1 MNQLSTSLDWV
12 TNRTWESISW
22 VNSIDFTVHQP
33 RSQGVIVFFFF
44 FFFGRTFRGTL
55 RTIKRFYRHCWSS
68 KVAVAIDPT
77 WLMVFYI
84 WLRGMVRSGGFIRV
98 NFVWDVDVMSVSVA
112 SRFLLYFL
120 LYFLLLSFSI
130 ICFCVVRSWRWN
142 PCASWAVMS
151 IRLLRKRTSKAGL
164 AWCNLRRWD
173 FPFRLQKCWV
183 SAIQSNLCKQD
194 ISGQNCN
201 SNVPGIVNAAR
212 LAHCQHPCSKTAS
225 KQCCT
230 DYLIFSSHQLS
241 IVPNFKTHKGRECTP
256 AMWIVNYEG
265 VFGLLWSF
273 YFSTSAL
280 CFLRNWFLWVVF
292 HQLCAA
298 RTVVQDQR
306 YQRHWKKPSG
316 SQEYDRTIATGQTS
330 EMI

>member
-1 MNQLSTSLDWV
+1 MGG
-12 TNRTWESISW
+12 
-22 VNSIDFTVHQP
+22 HQCTP
-33 RSQGVIVFFFF
+33 WI
-44 FFFGRTFRGTL
+44 
-55 RTIKRFYRHCWSS
+55 H
-68 KVAVAIDPT
+68 
-77 WLMVFYI
+77 
-84 WLRGMVRSGGFIRV
+84 RGMF
-98 NFVWDVDVMSVSVA
+98 FVWDVGVMSVSVA
-112 SRFLLYFL
+112 SRFLLYFHIL
-120 LYFLLLSFSI
+120 MLFSI

-164 AWCNLRRWD
+164 AWCNWRRWD

-273 YFSTSAL
+273 YFSNSAL
-280 CFLRNWFLWVVF
+280 CFLHNWFLWVVEPVMCV
-292 HQLCAA
+292 HRRA
-298 RTVVQDQR
+298 RSTISTKLKNTLRVPGIWQDHCDWSNIWDDLDGAWWSFRAQFWVGF
-306 YQRHWKKPSG
+306 QMKFQDGMMGWVAVG
-316 SQEYDRTIATGQTS
+316 SFLNTFSFFFLGHLYGCFQK
-330 EMI
+330 